1 MRSPLPESGK
11 CNLSARPSNE
21 LRGGGIQ
28 PAGEQRTGGTMARKT
43 GTSGTRDDDAAK
55 AFADS
60 AQRIWLA
67 GLGAFERARSEGP
80 RMFDALVE
88 QGKTLGGRAREAA
101 DQALRNVRESAG
113 SATQGFDRLEQVFED
128 RVSRSLGR
136 LGVLTRAEVDDL
148 SRQVRDL
155 TDEVRS
161 MMERSS
167 RTASGTAKRAAKR
180 AAPARRRT
188 RKAKGKRRATRA

>member
-1 MRSPLPESGK
+1 MLVNAGRPAKRSQLRFRMSGMLAKAWTSISAGTPGGYDLSHTFLTPLACVTVAMRSPLPESGK
-11 CNLSARPSNE
+11 CNLSARPPNE

-67 GLGAFERARSEGP
+67 GLGAFERARTEGP

-101 DQALRNVRESAG
+101 DQALRNVR
-113 SATQGFDRLEQVFED
+113 D
-128 RVSRSLGR
+128 
-136 LGVLTRAEVDDL
+136 
-148 SRQVRDL
+148 
-155 TDEVRS
+155 
-161 MMERSS
+161 
-167 RTASGTAKRAAKR
+167 TA
-180 AAPARRRT
+180 
-188 RKAKGKRRATRA
+188 

>member
-1 MRSPLPESGK
+1 
-11 CNLSARPSNE
+11 
-21 LRGGGIQ
+21 
-28 PAGEQRTGGTMARKT
+28 MARKT
-43 GTSGTRDDDAAK
+43 GTSTPEDDAAK

-101 DQALRNVRESAG
+101 DQALRNMRDSASG
-113 SATQGFDRLEQVFED
+113 ATQGFDRLDQVFED

-136 LGVLTRAEVDDL
+136 LGVLTRAEVNDL
-148 SRQVRDL
+148 SQQVRDL

-161 MMERSS
+161 MMERSGS
-167 RTASGTAKRAAKR
+167 AAGASAKRTARRTKGAARRTAKRTAR
-180 AAPARRRT
+180 AAGAGTRT
-188 RKAKGKRRATRA
+188 RRSRKSKKR